1 MNTDIS
7 TFDSNGY
14 VLIEEIL
21 SDQII
26 AEIEQHIEAIPNGG
40 AGTRNLLSTQWCKK
54 LAQTIAKHPQISVL
68 LPESAVAVQ
77 CTWFIKSLNRNWLV
91 PLHQDYVIPVKERFS
106 DPGWSMWSVK
116 EGVHYARPP
125 DEILATM
132 VAVRV
137 HLEANTLKNG
147 PLQVVPGSHR
157 NSEAQQ
163 ASRIT
168 CLVAKGG
175 ALVMKPLTFHAS
187 SKITEGQRRVLHFL
201 YGKVQLPHPAEWANV
216 VHLDTPYS
224 LFTSPETIRLPD

>member
-1 MNTDIS
+1 MNADIS
-7 TFDSNGY
+7 AFDSNGY
-14 VLIEEIL
+14 VLIEEII
-21 SDQII
+21 SEQSI
-26 AEIEQHIEAIPNGG
+26 AEIEQHIEAIPNDG

-54 LAQTIAKHPQISVL
+54 LAQTIAKHPQISAL

-77 CTWFIKSLNRNWLV
+77 CTYFNKSLKRNWLV

-116 EGVHYARPP
+116 EGVPYARPP
-125 DEILATM
+125 DDILATI

-157 NSEAQQ
+157 NSETQ

-187 SKITEGQRRVLHFL
+187 SKMTEGRRRVLHFL
-201 YGKVQLPHPAEWANV
+201 YGKAQLPHPAEWANV
-216 VHLDTPYS
+216 VQLDLPYS
-224 LFTSPETIRLPD
+224 LFTSPETINLPD